1 MEDFEDMSNLGKTIK
16 TLRNKQGIS
25 QEEFAKGI
33 CERTL
38 LSKLENGQRK
48 APSVVTLG
56 KICQKLSISMDDL
69 FILSFGDK
77 DGALSLII
85 DDINAYITARN
96 YEEAHRL
103 AGIYLSKTTNSIYRQ
118 FYLLE
123 EAIYYLNNKDY
134 KKAEF
139 LAEEGINITTS
150 LTGPLYTL
158 TEIRL
163 VNVFLYLNIAING
176 YNDRKT
182 VIDAFNNFT
191 HYLSLIKSNNIEVLG
206 YIYLDCCYFYLIN
219 LQLNEFL
226 NLYNFCETLFKDLSM
241 HNHLIECWKY
251 KCLYHMIL
259 NENEDFNLYLSKLK
273 IFADLLDNK
282 LMKKMEENINYFSSR
297 KEEIKKKLNN

>member
-163 VNVFLYLNIAING
+163 VNV
-176 YNDRKT
+176 
-182 VIDAFNNFT
+182 
-191 HYLSLIKSNNIEVLG
+191 
-206 YIYLDCCYFYLIN
+206 
-219 LQLNEFL
+219 
-226 NLYNFCETLFKDLSM
+226 
-241 HNHLIECWKY
+241 
-251 KCLYHMIL
+251 
-259 NENEDFNLYLSKLK
+259 
-273 IFADLLDNK
+273 
-282 LMKKMEENINYFSSR
+282 
-297 KEEIKKKLNN
+297 